1 MEGLRCTPTL
11 GKTIFVAFRRG
22 ATLASAGLIKPDALG
37 RALVV
42 VAKVAHA
49 VEAKRRRIGTAHRD
63 GRQSQALP

>member
-1 MEGLRCTPTL
+1 MRCTPTL

-37 RALVV
+37 LALVV

-49 VEAKRRRIGTAHRD
+49 AEARRRNIETAHID
-63 GRQSQALP
+63 GRQSQALPQ